1 MFCIFTLIFDQKLAD
16 DSFYNHVINKIS
28 ESQFTTN
35 KHSFLLCR
43 TRIQFRFQALVT

>member
-16 DSFYNHVINKIS
+16 DSFYKHVINKIS

-35 KHSFLLCR
+35 IHFCYVERGYNFGSKL
-43 TRIQFRFQALVT
+43 